1 MRAISTPMSCRARFS
16 PPRLTGEAFKAG
28 ASAADAPFG
37 AVSSTRPRC
46 PKGVNAVKSPEL
58 LAHRH
63 RDEQQGFTLIELM
76 VVVLIIAILIAI
88 AIPTFLGARK
98 RAQDRATQSD
108 LRNAL
113 TNEQVAY
120 TDNQA
125 YDPVAANM
133 KVLDPSLDWGGKITI
148 VVGDASVGTN
158 DMVCVSEA
166 SKSGTTFSLAHIALG
181 PATGYYYGKVA
192 CPAAT
197 EANFSSLGA

>member
-1 MRAISTPMSCRARFS
+1 MIQRI
-16 PPRLTGEAFKAG
+16 
-28 ASAADAPFG
+28 ADMLK
-37 AVSSTRPRC
+37 RR
-46 PKGVNAVKSPEL
+46 E
-58 LAHRH
+58 
-63 RDEQQGFTLIELM
+63 DEGFTLIELM
-76 VVVLIIAILIAI
+76 VVVLIIGILIAI

-181 PATGYYYGKVA
+181 PVTGYYYGKVA

-197 EANFSSLGA
+197 EANFSGLGSAW